1 MKNVFITGSTENTGF
16 AVARHFASQGY
27 NVIVSSRNLEK
38 AQETAKKLSQEFGT
52 DCMGVQ
58 LDLLN
63 VADIQRVFDEI
74 ENKYGSLSVFVANS
88 ANLGIGNYCLDTTPE
103 IFDSIMDVNAKG
115 TFFCCQ
121 AAAKI
126 MMKNGGGNI
135 VTIGS
140 VQSKGGVPGRCIYSM
155 SKAAMSA
162 MVKNMAYEFGQYGI
176 RVNNI
181 VAGAIHSTRWDGLSD
196 EEIANRR
203 SKYPV
208 GKESSE
214 QDIANAVYFLASDM
228 SATVTGT
235 DLVVDSGLLSCLTPY
250 SKIEN

>member
-1 MKNVFITGSTENTGF
+1 MKNVFITGSTENTGL
-16 AVARHFASQGY
+16 AVARHFARQGY
-27 NVIVSSRNLEK
+27 NVIVSSRKLEK
-38 AQETAKKLSQEFGT
+38 ATETAKKLSEEFGT
-52 DCMGVQ
+52 KCMGVE

-63 VADIQRVFDEI
+63 TDDIKKVFDEI
-74 ENKYGSLSVFVANS
+74 EKQYGHLSVFVANS

-103 IFDSIMDVNAKG
+103 VFDSIMDVNAKG

-121 AAAKI
+121 AAARI

-140 VQSKGGVPGRCIYSM
+140 VQARGGVPGRCIYSM

-162 MVKNMAYEFGQYGI
+162 MVKNMAYEFGQHGI
-176 RVNNI
+176 RVNN
-181 VAGAIHSTRWDGLSD
+181 VLAGAIHSNRWEGIS
-196 EEIANRR
+196 EEELQKRR
-203 SKYPV
+203 AKYPV

-214 QDIANAVYFLASDM
+214 QDVANAVYFLASDL
-228 SATVTGT
+228 SQTITGT
-235 DLVVDSGLLSCLTPY
+235 DLVIDSGHLACVVPY